1 MAREKAEESLSI
13 LSRKYKGSRK
23 PIRLTIPCQECNPW
37 RLGFVVK
44 LEPGCGKCKHE
55 TAWFD
60 KLWICGC
67 KCNDDWVPQQV
78 GDPEF
83 DPPAAK
89 KKRQVVEQEAAAE
102 DNAEDES

>member
-1 MAREKAEESLSI
+1 M

-23 PIRLTIPCQECNPW
+23 PVRLTTPCQECNRW
-37 RLGFVVK
+37 RLGFGIE
-44 LEPGCGKCKHE
+44 LEPGCDKCKHE

-60 KLWICGC
+60 KLWVCGC

-83 DPPAAK
+83 DLPAAK
-89 KKRQVVEQEAAAE
+89 KKRQVAEQEAAAE
-102 DNAEDES
+102 DKTEDES